1 MSNDAGICAATCR
14 LWYGLSL
21 LSGTYLSDWRR
32 RGKDFSTDIVFDGIK
47 SACTGCPTDIIVVNG
62 IMPVVVVAGLVV
74 DEVLVVVVVVIAAV
88 LSDSPVV
95 VVVVGLVVDGPVVD
109 GVVVLVVVVFNG
121 LIACTSCSRWCS
133 SS

>member
-47 SACTGCPTDIIVVNG
+47 SACTGCPTVIIVING
-62 IMPVVVVAGLVV
+62 IIPVVVVAGLVV

-88 LSDSPVV
+88 LSESSSSSSKS
-95 VVVVGLVVDGPVVD
+95 G
-109 GVVVLVVVVFNG
+109 
-121 LIACTSCSRWCS
+121 TRWSSSRWS
-133 SS
+133 SSTSSSSLQRINSLYQL